1 MAPGPIPLGVDGRM
15 TSVVLVPIDS
25 AAGTPAC
32 AQDSDQRTGADVA
45 NQGDT
50 VHMDFLADLTEVVR
64 GCFAEDGIEYGGSG
78 DPGELA
84 ALYCETRIR
93 RIIPRPRQVHLSDE
107 LHSSLGR
114 LARETDADKRD
125 EALEAWRTVFALRH
139 RLVSGERVT
148 EFLSKGVAEATSRDG
163 MLWDF
168 GMHHF
173 HLRRRLEQSGRFVK
187 RSDYLLF
194 AIIADDAAYF
204 VDVRK
209 HHDPEGLGWVRQD
222 LLRIVHSNWPALVE
236 SHELGGVTGDRL
248 TDHEKMP
255 LRSRNLNHVSKFVGK
270 AIAPIGW
277 GVMANGSSAW
287 CRAWGLKLIH
297 EIKQHER
304 YLGGQPTELRRAFVE
319 AGAEL
324 AERMEF
330 RLVPIDSL
338 SPTAELL
345 EALRADQCL
354 SKDLSGMGFAIVEA
368 TTGVPIVVSVEE
380 TS

>member
-1 MAPGPIPLGVDGRM
+1 
-15 TSVVLVPIDS
+15 
-25 AAGTPAC
+25 
-32 AQDSDQRTGADVA
+32 
-45 NQGDT
+45 
-50 VHMDFLADLTEVVR
+50 MDLLADLADIVR
-64 GCFAEDGIEYGGSG
+64 RCFTDEGIEYCGSG

-93 RIIPRPRQVHLSDE
+93 RIIPRPREVHFSDE
-107 LHSSLGR
+107 IHSSLGG

-125 EALEAWRTVFALRH
+125 EALEAWRTVFTLRH
-139 RLVSGERVT
+139 RLVSGEKVSR
-148 EFLSKGVAEATSRDG
+148 FLSERVAEATSQDG

-173 HLRRRLEQSGRFVK
+173 HLCRRLDESGMFVE

-236 SHELGGVTGDRL
+236 SHELRGVTGDRL
-248 TDHEKMP
+248 TDQKKQL
-255 LRSRNLNHVSKFVGK
+255 LRKRNLNHVSDFGGK

-287 CRAWGLKLIH
+287 CRMWGLKLIH

-304 YLGGQPTELRRAFVE
+304 YFGGQPTELRRALVE

-330 RLVPIDSL
+330 HVVPIDSL
-338 SPTAELL
+338 SLTTELL

-354 SKDLSGMGFAIVEA
+354 SKDLCGMGFAIVEA
-368 TTGVPIVVSVEE
+368 TTRAPILVLVEG
-380 TS
+380 SS

>member
-1 MAPGPIPLGVDGRM
+1 MDLQADLAEIVLGYFADEGIDYDGR
-15 TSVVLVPIDS
+15 
-25 AAGTPAC
+25 
-32 AQDSDQRTGADVA
+32 
-45 NQGDT
+45 
-50 VHMDFLADLTEVVR
+50 
-64 GCFAEDGIEYGGSG
+64 G

-93 RIIPRPRQVHLSDE
+93 RIIPRPREVHFSDE
-107 LHSSLGR
+107 IHSSLGA

-125 EALEAWRTVFALRH
+125 DALEAWRTVFALWH
-139 RLVSGERVT
+139 HLVRGERVT
-148 EFLSKGVAEATSRDG
+148 HFLSKGIAEATSQDG

-173 HLRRRLEQSGRFVK
+173 HLSRRLDPSVGFVE

-222 LLRIVHSNWPALVE
+222 LLGIVHSNWPALIE
-236 SHELGGVTGDRL
+236 SHELRGVTGDTL
-248 TDHEKMP
+248 TDQKKRV
-255 LRSRNLNHVSKFVGK
+255 LRKRNVNHVSKFGGK
-270 AIAPIGW
+270 AIMPIGW

-287 CRAWGLKLIH
+287 CRTWGLKLMH

-304 YLGGQPTELRRAFVE
+304 YLGGQPAELRRAFAE
-319 AGAEL
+319 KGAEL
-324 AERMEF
+324 AGRMEF

-338 SPTAELL
+338 SLATEVRDK
-345 EALRADQCL
+345 LRADQCL
-354 SKDLSGMGFAIVEA
+354 SKDLCGMGFAIVEA
-368 TTGVPIVVSVEE
+368 TSRAPIVVRLEDS
-380 TS
+380 S